1 MSVVSALFENTKL
14 VSQEDSEKEFREAVI
29 WDELMRAMPIKEE
42 FEQFLKSDTAQAMY
56 DKGIIT
62 EANSVVVLSKLDDL
76 SRRTKSAAIYLA
88 QQKND
93 ILWKQWKKHKAKEK
107 ALEEKME
114 AKYGMLASKTALK
127 AQKEY
132 IKEVPNAFRR
142 RVTIAPLKKA

>member
-1 MSVVSALFENTKL
+1 MFGDALFEHTRI
-14 VSQEDSEKEFREAVI
+14 QTEEDNEKAIKEAMV
-29 WDELMRAMPIKEE
+29 WEELAMAMPIKEE
-42 FEQFLKSDTAQAMY
+42 FEQFLESDVAKAMF

-93 ILWKQWKKHKAKEK
+93 PLWKQWKKHKEKEK
-107 ALEEKME
+107 SLEEKME
-114 AKYGMLASKTALK
+114 AKYGTLASRAAVK